1 MAPSIN
7 ATVATIT
14 TPTYNAGVSGIF
26 GMLLLVFGAYVIIAI
41 VKQVEL

>member
-1 MAPSIN
+1 MTPGIN
-7 ATVATIT
+7 TTVATIT
-14 TPTYNAGVSGIF
+14 TPTYNSGVAGIF